1 MSNFMIALILIISVI
16 TDLRSRKILN
26 IVTLPA
32 ILVALIYHT
41 FTPGLDGFLFSGKG
55 FLVGLGLLL
64 IPFLMKGIGAGDV
77 KLLAAIGAWKGAM
90 FVLYTAVYAGIIG
103 GLVAVVVLVKNKRLG
118 FTLKNMLFSL
128 MFLKGVKGSLQIS
141 DNGNNSI
148 SIPYAVP
155 IALGALLTFLMEA
168 FL

>member
-1 MSNFMIALILIISVI
+1 MSNIAIALILIISVI

-32 ILVALIYHT
+32 ILTALIYHSLT
-41 FTPGLDGFLFSGKG
+41 IGLDGFLFSGKG

-64 IPFLMKGIGAGDV
+64 IPFLMGGIGAGDV

-103 GLVAVVVLVKNKRLG
+103 GLISIVILLKKRKLG
-118 FTLKNMLFSL
+118 STLKGLLFSL
-128 MFLKGVKGSLQIS
+128 LFLKGAKGSLQLPAAGQS
-141 DNGNNSI
+141 SI

-155 IALGALLTFLMEA
+155 ITLGALLTFLMEA